1 VEQEK
6 HQYQVKRV
14 IGLDV
19 HPECFSAGA
28 VQTSIYKDAD
38 SQILWVH
45 NRVDMNDLENWMRK
59 NTEANDLF
67 ILEAGSNS
75 FETAARIKSCDRK
88 ALVLESYRAGAI
100 GKSYLKT
107 DKEDAVKLAKIY
119 LSGLAHEVWIP
130 DEKTREYREIFASYK
145 KAVKDNTRVRNR
157 IWGWLNEH
165 GIKNNKNISLLD
177 DKRKEWILSCREWT
191 VTQKEIIAV
200 LLADLE
206 YTNNKRNKL
215 VKIIAA
221 EVSTNKDM
229 LNLLRLFG
237 INKITAFA
245 LKAIIGDITRF
256 RNPKKLVAYL
266 GLQPKVKESG
276 NSAYSGS
283 ITYFGRKDVRAML
296 VECAHSILRT
306 GSIDNSFAKWGRSLT
321 FRKKGNVAVIAVA
334 RKLVVAVWYLL
345 RGFFTQL
352 TEADE
357 TLKIKFTKLA
367 IQIGKEWR
375 NVLGYLTISDFVEDK
390 IKLLQAGA

>member
-1 VEQEK
+1 VEQKK
-6 HQYQVKRV
+6 HQYQLKRV

-28 VQTSIYKDAD
+28 VQASLYRDLD
-38 SQILWVH
+38 PQILWVH
-45 NRVDMNDLENWMRK
+45 NRVDMNDLEPWMRK
-59 NTEANDLF
+59 NTEPNDLF

-75 FETAARIKSCDRK
+75 FETVARIESCDRK

-100 GKSYLKT
+100 AKSYLKT

-130 DEKTREYREIFASYK
+130 DDTTREYREIFASYK
-145 KAVKDNTRVRNR
+145 KAVKDNIRAKNR

-165 GIKNNKNISLLD
+165 GIKNNKNISLLN
-177 DKRKEWILSCREWT
+177 DKGKKWIAGCRKWT
-191 VTQKEIIAV
+191 YTQEEIIAV
-200 LLADLE
+200 LLSDLE

-215 VKIIAA
+215 VKLISA

-229 LNLLRLFG
+229 LKLLRLFG

-245 LKAIIGDITRF
+245 LKAIIGNVTRF

-266 GLQPKVKESG
+266 GLQPKVNESG
-276 NSAYSGS
+276 KHSYSGS
-283 ITYFGRKDVRAML
+283 IAHFGRKDVRSML

-306 GSIDNSFAKWGRSLT
+306 GSKDNSFAKCGRALSL
-321 FRKKGNVAVIAVA
+321 RKKGNIAVIALA
-334 RKLVVAVWYLL
+334 RKLVVAAWYLL
-345 RGFFTQL
+345 RGFFTPL

-357 TLKIKFTKLA
+357 TLKVKFTKLA
-367 IQIGKEWR
+367 VQVGKEWR
-375 NVLGYLTISDFVEDK
+375 NVWGYLTISDFVEDK